1 MEHGLYV
8 HVPFCARKCHYC
20 DFNTY
25 AVDQEAVSAY
35 MRAVAREAA
44 MLGSQTRARFETVFI
59 GGGTPTVLSP
69 EQLTTLIDDLRGSF
83 DVAADAEITVEANP
97 SSLSPPKLAAMLE
110 AGVNRLSVGVQ
121 SFDDALLQRIGRLH
135 SASQG
140 RRAVLEAR
148 RAGFANINLDLMFGL
163 PGQDLATWEQT
174 LDEAVALEPEH
185 LSCYQLIV
193 EDGTLFGR
201 LHAEGQ
207 LHLPGEEEELRM
219 FERTRAKLRAAGFEM
234 YEISNYAKPG
244 RRCRHNMIYWRNE
257 RWLGL
262 GPGAWSQWDDGGRTI
277 RWMNERS
284 PERYAGRLAAGELPV
299 AEREEVGVDEAMD
312 ETMMLG
318 LRMMDGVEDARF
330 SARFGRSVEEVYGPV
345 VSRLTDRGL
354 IAWDGARV
362 RLTDEGAP
370 LANQAFAA
378 FLR

>member
-1 MEHGLYV
+1 
-8 HVPFCARKCHYC
+8 
-20 DFNTY
+20 
-25 AVDQEAVSAY
+25 
-35 MRAVAREAA
+35 
-44 MLGSQTRARFETVFI
+44 
-59 GGGTPTVLSP
+59 
-69 EQLTTLIDDLRGSF
+69 
-83 DVAADAEITVEANP
+83 
-97 SSLSPPKLAAMLE
+97 
-110 AGVNRLSVGVQ
+110 
-121 SFDDALLQRIGRLH
+121 
-135 SASQG
+135 
-140 RRAVLEAR
+140 
-148 RAGFANINLDLMFGL
+148 
-163 PGQDLATWEQT
+163 
-174 LDEAVALEPEH
+174 
-185 LSCYQLIV
+185 
-193 EDGTLFGR
+193 
-201 LHAEGQ
+201 
-207 LHLPGEEEELRM
+207 
-219 FERTRAKLRAAGFEM
+219 
-234 YEISNYAKPG
+234 
-244 RRCRHNMIYWRNE
+244 IYWRNE